1 MFFNNSAI
9 KGSCLVMWG
18 LTKLA
23 AMLATG
29 ISFLVPNQQTRLE
42 ACRVNLHCHLEA
54 LLPPVTIISMA
65 NKNNITLPE
74 DMWSFQQ
81 TFFYS
86 SFENFANAYFKTIL
100 PFQNAKDYY
109 DGTLAALK
117 RFKEIGT
124 CYSEIKFCPDCIVKG
139 VDWQDAYAE
148 IKRAIE
154 ESEVEGAFYT
164 RLILTFVRGLTNE
177 TNAVSYI
184 DWIVEQHQKGDKLIV
199 GIDVSGNE
207 AQFPDL
213 LPYVAAYNAA
223 SKASLKKTVH
233 AGELLGP
240 EAVDQA
246 IRLLDPDRIGHGISA
261 INSPETLERLRSNN
275 ISLEVCITSNVCLS
289 AQNITSY
296 VAHPFYK
303 LLQANVTVVL
313 GSDDDTLFG
322 SSISGEEGVIL
333 GNFPLTQ
340 ENIWGIYNTSITH
353 SFASDKLKSTLYKMW
368 EEAYG
373 QGYKRSKFR
382 TQK

>member
-9 KGSCLVMWG
+9 KGSYLVMWG

-29 ISFLVPNQQTRLE
+29 LGFVSAGEPQE
-42 ACRVNLHCHLEA
+42 CRINLHAHFEA
-54 LLPPVTIISMA
+54 LLPPVTITSMA
-65 NKNNITLPE
+65 KKNNITLPE
-74 DMWSFQQ
+74 DMWKFQQ
-81 TFFYS
+81 TFFYP
-86 SFENFANAYFKTIL
+86 SFQDFADAYFKTIL
-100 PFQNAKDYY
+100 PIQNAQDYY
-109 DGTLAALK
+109 DGALAALK

-139 VDWQDAYAE
+139 VDWQDAYVE

-154 ESEVEGAFYT
+154 ESEVEGVFYT

-177 TNAVSYI
+177 TNAVSYV

-213 LPYVAAYNAA
+213 SPYVAAYAAA

-233 AGELLGP
+233 AGELQGP

-246 IRLLDPDRIGHGISA
+246 ILLLNPDRIGHGISA
-261 INSPETLERLRSNN
+261 INSSETLERLRKNN
-275 ISLEVCITSNVCLS
+275 IPLEVNIKSNVCLS

-296 VAHPFYK
+296 IAHPFYE

-322 SSISGEEGVIL
+322 SSILEEEGVIL
-333 GNFPLTQ
+333 DNFPLTQ
-340 ENIWGIYNTSITH
+340 KDIWGIYNTSITH
-353 SFASDKLKSTLYKMW
+353 SFAPEELKARLYQMW
-368 EEAYG
+368 EQAYS

>member
-1 MFFNNSAI
+1 
-9 KGSCLVMWG
+9 MWG

-54 LLPPVTIISMA
+54 LLPPVTITRMA
-65 NKNNITLPE
+65 KKNNITLPE

-81 TFFYS
+81 TFFYP
-86 SFENFANAYFKTIL
+86 SFEDFADAYFNTIL
-100 PFQNAKDYY
+100 PIQNAQDYY
-109 DGTLAALK
+109 NGALAALK

-184 DWIVEQHQKGDKLIV
+184 DWIVKQHQKGDKLIV

-213 LPYVAAYNAA
+213 SPYVAAYDAA
-223 SKASLKKTVH
+223 SKAGLNKTVH
-233 AGELLGP
+233 AGELQGP

-261 INSPETLERLRSNN
+261 IESPETLEELRKDN
-275 ISLEVCITSNVCLS
+275 ISLELSIKSNVCLS

-303 LLQANVTVVL
+303 LLQANVTLVL
-313 GSDDDTLFG
+313 GSDDDTIFG
-322 SSISGEEGVIL
+322 SSILEEERGIL
-333 GNFPLTQ
+333 DNFPLTQ
-340 ENIWGIYNTSITH
+340 EDIWRIYNTSITH
-353 SFASDKLKSTLYKMW
+353 SFASDELKSRLYQMW
-368 EEAYG
+368 EQAYG
-373 QGYKRSKFR
+373 QGYQRYKFR

>member
-1 MFFNNSAI
+1 
-9 KGSCLVMWG
+9 MWG

-29 ISFLVPNQQTRLE
+29 ISFLGPNQQTILE
-42 ACRVNLHCHLEA
+42 ACRINLHAHFEA
-54 LLPPVTIISMA
+54 LIPPVTITRMA
-65 NKNNITLPE
+65 KKNNITLPE
-74 DMWSFQQ
+74 DMWKFQQ
-81 TFFYS
+81 TFFYP
-86 SFENFANAYFKTIL
+86 SFEHFADAYFKMIL
-100 PFQNAKDYY
+100 PIQNAQDYY
-109 DGTLAALK
+109 DGALAALK

-124 CYSEIKFCPDCIVKG
+124 CYSEIKFCPDCVVKG

-177 TNAVSYI
+177 TNAVSYV

-213 LPYVAAYNAA
+213 SPYVAAYAAA
-223 SKASLKKTVH
+223 SKASLNKTVH
-233 AGELLGP
+233 AGELQGA
-240 EAVDQA
+240 EAVDHA
-246 IRLLDPDRIGHGISA
+246 IRLLNPDRIGHGVSA
-261 INSPETLERLRSNN
+261 INSPETLEKLRENN
-275 ISLEVCITSNVCLS
+275 IPLEVNVQSNVCLA

-296 VAHPFYK
+296 VAHPLPQ
-303 LLQANVTVVL
+303 LLQANITVVL

-322 SSISGEEGVIL
+322 SSILEEERRIID
-333 GNFPLTQ
+333 NFALTQ
-340 ENIWGIYNTSITH
+340 KDIWGIYNTSITH
-353 SFASDKLKSTLYKMW
+353 SFAPEELKTRLYQMW
-368 EEAYG
+368 KQAYG
-373 QGYKRSKFR
+373 QGCQRSKFR